1 MNNPTRLAALA
12 LTCGAVAVPTAV
24 FASAETVPT
33 ADGTIT
39 ARHQADNLEKGIV
52 VECTSADPALEAW
65 VSMYENSRYGNVLQV
80 VVGDPD
86 QGMGAS
92 TESDRRFV
100 RARKAFG
107 QVEVGGEV
115 ATLRGKVVRRGE
127 RTRVREVIDDAGEHI
142 VTRGWNRPLRTRL
155 TLRYGDVK
163 VPLDCDTA
171 FAYHLHVTKTP
182 TAG

>member
-1 MNNPTRLAALA
+1 MNHATRLAALA
-12 LTCGAVAVPTAV
+12 LACAAVAAPPASAAPAPTA
-24 FASAETVPT
+24 AP
-33 ADGTIT
+33 TIT
-39 ARHQADNLEKGIV
+39 PRHQADNLEKGIV
-52 VECTSADPALEAW
+52 IECTSADPALEAW

-100 RARKAFG
+100 TARKALG
-107 QVEVGGEV
+107 RVEVGGEV
-115 ATLRGKVVRRGE
+115 ATVRGRVVRTGE
-127 RTRVREVIDDAGEHI
+127 RTRVSESFDDAGQHI

-155 TLRYGDVK
+155 SLRYGDVK
-163 VPLDCDTA
+163 VPLECDTA

-182 TAG
+182 IAG